1 MLAQKQCDGTVRPVA
16 YASRTLQPYEGNYGV
31 TELEALG
38 VVWVVKHF
46 RHYLHSHQCDVFADH
61 EALKTLHIP
70 QGSWPGGVLALQEV
84 NLSRPRRQNVLVD
97 VLSWAPEEWDS
108 RHQPPHLILLSHSS
122 ACYGISEGCH
132 MITRELGSSL
142 LCREQYLLLDGVL
155 HVVRAAVESD
165 RVGIL
170 YKDCLLKV

>member
-1 MLAQKQCDGTVRPVA
+1 MVRCTQWRMQA
-16 YASRTLQPYEGNYGV
+16 GHCNHNYEGNYGV

-46 RHYLHSHQCDVFADH
+46 RHYLHSHQCNVFTDH

-70 QGSWPGGVLALQEV
+70 QGSWPGEVLALQEV
-84 NLSRPRRQNVLVD
+84 DLSRPGRQNVLVD

-122 ACYGISEGCH
+122 ACYGISEGCQ
-132 MITRELGSSL
+132 MMTRELGSSL
-142 LCREQYLLLDGVL
+142 LCTCCWM
-155 HVVRAAVESD
+155 ESY
-165 RVGIL
+165 IL
-170 YKDCLLKV
+170 WQKTMHTWWGQLWR

>member
-1 MLAQKQCDGTVRPVA
+1 MSAD
-16 YASRTLQPYEGNYGV
+16 SRNF
-31 TELEALG
+31 
-38 VVWVVKHF
+38 HF
-46 RHYLHSHQCDVFADH
+46 RHYLHSHQCNVFTDH

-70 QGSWPGGVLALQEV
+70 QGSWPGEVLALQEV
-84 NLSRPRRQNVLVD
+84 DLSRPGRQNVLVD

-122 ACYGISEGCH
+122 ACYGISEGCQ
-132 MITRELGSSL
+132 MMTRELGSSL

-155 HVVRAAVESD
+155 HVVGAAVEVTEVVEDSD

-170 YKDCLLKV
+170 YKDCLLKQIATKTTSSVSYTEKCAL